1 MDFALPQAW
10 GFALVLFRT
19 SGLVMAAP
27 IFSAFTVPMRLR
39 LAIAFAASAAITSG
53 AGMPSVAP
61 AQSLFGLAFASAVE
75 AAIGLS
81 AGLCARLVMEAASGA
96 GSAAGLAAG
105 LGYGSLVDP
114 FNGASSSV
122 VAQIF
127 STLALGFAVA
137 ADLHGEAIAWL
148 CRSVIEHPPGSAV
161 GLAEAAQT
169 AAVTAVWATALSVR
183 LSFPFMAAGL
193 LGNAA
198 LGVLNRSV
206 PQLSLQNI
214 GFSISLLSGGAALF
228 LAAPAAAQMAA
239 RSAVA
244 IFR

>member
-1 MDFALPQAW
+1 MNLPLPQAW

-19 SGLVMAAP
+19 AGLVMASP
-27 IFSAFTVPMRLR
+27 IFSAYTVGMRLR
-39 LAIAFAASAAITSG
+39 LGIAFAASAAIYSG
-53 AGMPSVAP
+53 AGMPAVAP
-61 AQSLFGLAFASAVE
+61 EQGLLGLAAAAAVE
-75 AAIGLS
+75 SAIGLS
-81 AGLCARLVMEAASGA
+81 AGLCARLVLEAASGA

-122 VAQIF
+122 VAQLF
-127 STLALGFAVA
+127 STLALAFAVA
-137 ADLHGEAIAWL
+137 ANLHGEAIAWL
-148 CRSVIEHPPGSAV
+148 CRSVVEHPPGSAMD
-161 GLAEAAQT
+161 LAAAAQA
-169 AAVTAVWATALSVR
+169 AAVTAAWACALAVR

-214 GFSISLLSGGAALF
+214 GFSISLLAGGAALF

-239 RSAVA
+239 RSALA